1 MSGYLA
7 SIRNF
12 FAQGA
17 FQYQVVVA
25 RNGRMKSFTLRPWHL
40 AGSLVLFLLV
50 SAGYLTATT
59 YLFIRDDLLTER
71 TARTAI
77 METTYQDRILRLRT
91 HIDHLTSRQIVDR
104 VSVENL
110 VSELVRRQDSLDA
123 RHIMV
128 SDLVNRAIDSGIRV
142 AISSPIPSVKP
153 QTASLA
159 AGIDQVGGDIAIGGE
174 SQPIEDPFGVLGLRG
189 SDDLSQPAQKKT
201 SDAGLSPGDQA
212 ALIKVQETLDRMN
225 NESTA
230 ALDALAVATEAEIDS
245 ILDATRGLGVRL
257 AGANL
262 ARNSRVGGPFVAYE
276 EGTFDARIQRVERA
290 LLNLD
295 LLRTSA
301 KALPIRRP
309 IEGAEISSRFGPR
322 LDPFLRRLAMH
333 TGMDFKARYGTRIR
347 SAAAGTVLT
356 ARRKGGYGKLVE
368 IQHDSG
374 LITRYAHLSRIMVEE
389 GEEVIAGDVIG
400 KVGSTGRSTGPH
412 LHYEVRLNGDA
423 VNPALYVI
431 AGDRLA
437 KTLRH

>member
-7 SIRNF
+7 SIRKF

-25 RNGRMKSFTLRPWHL
+25 RNGRMSKFTIRPFVL
-40 AGSLVLFLLV
+40 GCSAILFLLV
-50 SAGYLTATT
+50 SAGYFTATT
-59 YLFIRDDLLTER
+59 YLLIRDDLLTDR
-71 TARTAI
+71 SARTAM
-77 METTYQDRILRLRT
+77 METNYQDRILRLRT

-110 VSELVRRQDSLDA
+110 VSELVRRQNSLDA

-142 AISSPIPSVKP
+142 AISNPIPSGKP
-153 QTASLA
+153 QTASMSPDLDHGT
-159 AGIDQVGGDIAIGGE
+159 AGIAIGGE
-174 SQPIEDPFGVLGLRG
+174 SQPIEDPLAALGLRG
-189 SDDLSQPAQKKT
+189 SDTLGEPAQKKS
-201 SDAGLSPGDQA
+201 SDQGLSPGEQA
-212 ALIKVQETLDRMN
+212 ALSKVQQTLEQMTK
-225 NESTA
+225 ESTV
-230 ALDALAVATEAEIDS
+230 ALDALAVATESEIDT
-245 ILDATRGLGVRL
+245 ILDATRTLGVQL
-257 AGANL
+257 AGHETAH
-262 ARNSRVGGPFVAYE
+262 AARVGGPYVAYT
-276 EGTFDARIQRVERA
+276 EGSFDARIQRVERA
-290 LLNLD
+290 LANLD
-295 LLRTSA
+295 TIRDA
-301 KALPIRRP
+301 ARALPIRRP
-309 IEGAEISSRFGPR
+309 IEGAQISSRFGPR

-333 TGMDFKARYGTRIR
+333 TGMDFKARYGTRVH

-389 GEEVIAGDVIG
+389 GDEVIAGDVVG

-423 VNPALYVI
+423 VNPASYVV
-431 AGDRLA
+431 AGDRLE